1 MFAKSCRARWK
12 RGGMYAIIRLRKK
25 HTNGRERVVVARKRW
40 RAWEAG
46 SRRVGKNF
54 LFCRTELENFP
65 GTKEEEIGKEGTRGE
80 GISKSFTACVAEV
93 GKADAKHRTIR
104 AGEGVCFVQ
113 RKRNGGEMCGEDSRL
128 SVHT

>member
-12 RGGMYAIIRLRKK
+12 RGKMYAIIRLRKK

-54 LFCRTELENFP
+54 LFCRTELENFSWN
-65 GTKEEEIGKEGTRGE
+65 ERGKN
-80 GISKSFTACVAEV
+80 
-93 GKADAKHRTIR
+93 
-104 AGEGVCFVQ
+104 
-113 RKRNGGEMCGEDSRL
+113 RKGGDKR
-128 SVHT
+128 